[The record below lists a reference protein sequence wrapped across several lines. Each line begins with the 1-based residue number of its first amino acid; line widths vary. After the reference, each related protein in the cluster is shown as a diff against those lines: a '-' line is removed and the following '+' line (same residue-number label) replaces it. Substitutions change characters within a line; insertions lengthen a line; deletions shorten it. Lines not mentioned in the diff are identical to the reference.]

1 MHNLSYIQAR
11 NVHATKRASA
21 HREQVLALDVDEVRE
36 CFGDGL
42 AKQVEL
48 ERQKLLGE

>member
-11 NVHATKRASA
+11 NVYAGKQQEK
-21 HREQVLALDVDEVRE
+21 HREQVLVIDVDEVRE

-42 AKQVEL
+42 AKQVER
-48 ERQKLLGE
+48 ERLKFLGD